1 MHSARY
7 LGRRMADQNVTRKL
21 AAILAADVAGYSRLI
36 GTAEEET
43 VRRLNTY
50 REVIDDLFVSHQGR
64 VIGSADDSVVAEFA
78 NPVEA
83 VRYAGHRQSMASP
96 AAPTGFAI
104 RPRRRSVDSHLVDRP
119 QSSGDRVTMRMPLYT
134 SAQHVLSC

>member
-1 MHSARY
+1 MHSARC
-7 LGRRMADQNVTRKL
+7 LGCRIADQNVTRKL

-36 GTAEEET
+36 GSAEEET

-96 AAPTGFAI
+96 ETASNRQPPHPDVAIPAA
-104 RPRRRSVDSHLVDRP
+104 V
-119 QSSGDRVTMRMPLYT
+119 
-134 SAQHVLSC
+134 